1 LFDPDADRG
10 ASERFGRL
18 GLTAALPAPQALAR
32 QLAADIAPRE
42 RVLVLGTGEF
52 MHPPALLGA
61 ALERLGVDVVV
72 QSTTRSP
79 ILAWGAVATKLSF
92 PDNYGEGVGN
102 FLYNVAPGQYDHVL
116 ICHETA
122 PNAALF
128 ELARLL
134 DARLF
139 HFVTETHVEEVSQV
153 PVC

>member
-1 LFDPDADRG
+1 M
-10 ASERFGRL
+10 
-18 GLTAALPAPQALAR
+18 AAR
-32 QLAADIAPRE
+32 LAAGIAPGA

-52 MHPPALLGA
+52 MHPPTLLGA
-61 ALERLGVDVVV
+61 ALERRGLDVVV

-79 ILAWGAVATKLSF
+79 ILTWGAVANALSF

-102 FLYNVAPGQYDHVL
+102 YMYNVAPGQYEHVL
-116 ICHETA
+116 ICDETA

-128 ELARLL
+128 ALARQL

-139 HFVTETHVEEVSQV
+139 HFITETHVEEVSEV

>member
-1 LFDPDADRG
+1 AQR
-10 ASERFGRL
+10 
-18 GLTAALPAPQALAR
+18 
-32 QLAADIAPRE
+32 LAAAIAPGA

-52 MHPPALLGA
+52 MHPPTLLGA
-61 ALERLGVDVVV
+61 ALERHGVNVVV

-79 ILAWGAVATKLSF
+79 ILTWGAVATSLSF

-102 FLYNVAPGQYDHVL
+102 YLYNVRPHQYDHVL

-128 ELARLL
+128 QLARLL

-139 HFVTETHVEEVSQV
+139 HFITEIHVEEVSEI